1 MRNRNGNRQNIQ
13 QSVDA
18 GSSSRAGGSVGPS
31 SSRAGGAGG
40 STGPSSSRA
49 GGSTDPSSRGT
60 GDFLGDA
67 ASSGAVSSRPRKRA
81 VSPPVQGERKNPARE
96 NNYGE
101 LWCKTAG
108 EDSTTTK
115 PCGR

>member
-1 MRNRNGNRQNIQ
+1 
-13 QSVDA
+13 VDT
-18 GSSSRAGGSVGPS
+18 GSSSRTGGAGDSVGPS
-31 SSRAGGAGG
+31 SRTDGAVG
-40 STGPSSSRA
+40 SAGPSSSRV

-60 GDFLGDA
+60 GGFLGDT

-81 VSPPVQGERKNPARE
+81 TSPPVQGEGKNPDRE

-108 EDSTTTK
+108 EDSTDTK